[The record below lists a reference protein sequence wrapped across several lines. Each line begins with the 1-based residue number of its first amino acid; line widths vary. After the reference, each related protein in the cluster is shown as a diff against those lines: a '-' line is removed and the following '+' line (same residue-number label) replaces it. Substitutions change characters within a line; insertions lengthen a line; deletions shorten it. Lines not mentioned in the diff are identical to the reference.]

1 MTLTKD
7 EAESLL
13 EFIEIH
19 FIDSLHD
26 DHADNME
33 YVYNICSIWR
43 KCKDEQ

>member
-1 MTLTKD
+1 MTITKD

-13 EFIEIH
+13 DFIECY
-19 FIDSLHD
+19 FIDTLKD
-26 DHADNME
+26 NDVDNMK